1 MLFEYDKKVYRNPE
15 MFDVIRAYLL
25 VKMGTPLTPKS
36 ISDDLNKL
44 LNGLDFKTND
54 VTVKKYLDAM
64 REKELIAIKRVYLKP
79 SYFKTKHKKKK
90 ELEYGELFY
99 FKHFGEDLE
108 KIYKSNI
115 CVKLRKALS
124 GWGISLNGIKCKTY
138 VALNLYA
145 KYSDSLKSG
154 VLVYQYYGDDGKEI
168 KLTIMVDFIV
178 EENEQKTLFIFGN
191 KSKVF
196 NVQKMKRDIN
206 PQDICE
212 ALKSVNVFKIN
223 IIKFWKDGIETEEF
237 HNIEKELPGNCEFVA
252 WNEVTKK

>member
-1 MLFEYDKKVYRNPE
+1 MLFVYDEKVYRNPKI
-15 MFDVIRAYLL
+15 FDVIRAYLL

-44 LNGLDFKTND
+44 LNDFNIKTND

-64 REKELIAIKRVYLKP
+64 REKEIVAIKRVYLKP
-79 SYFKTKHKKKK
+79 SYFKTKNNKKE

-99 FKHFGEDLE
+99 FKYSGEDLE

-115 CVKLRKALS
+115 CVKLKKALS
-124 GWGISLNGIKCKTY
+124 GWGISLSGIKRRTY

-145 KYSDSLKSG
+145 KYGGLLKSG

-168 KLTIMVDFIV
+168 KLTITVDFIV
-178 EENEQKTLFIFGN
+178 EQNKQKTLFIFGN

-206 PQDICE
+206 PKHICE
-212 ALKSVNVFKIN
+212 ALKSVNVSKIN
-223 IIKFWKDGIETEEF
+223 IIKFWKDGTETEKF
-237 HNIEKELPGNCEFVA
+237 GNIAKELPGNCEFVV
-252 WNEVTKK
+252 WNEVSKM

>member
-1 MLFEYDKKVYRNPE
+1 MLFEYDEKVYRNQK

-90 ELEYGELFY
+90 ELEYGEIFY
-99 FKHFGEDLE
+99 FKYPGQDLSE
-108 KIYKSNI
+108 IYKSDI
-115 CVKLRKALS
+115 CVILRKALS
-124 GWGISLNGIKCKTY
+124 GWGLSSIGVQRKTY

-145 KYSDSLKSG
+145 KYGDLLKSG

-168 KLTIMVDFIV
+168 KLTITVDFII
-178 EENEQKTLFIFGN
+178 EENKQQTLFIFGN

-206 PQDICE
+206 PQDICD
-212 ALKSVNVFKIN
+212 ALKSVYVSKIN
-223 IIKFWKDGIETEEF
+223 IIKFWKDGMQSEEF
-237 HNIEKELPGNCEFVA
+237 HNIEKELPDNCEFVD
-252 WNEVTKK
+252 WDTVIKM